1 MDWFVTELSPELEF
15 HVEVATRSMEPRMAM
30 LYRTCITQRE
40 SIQQAVWEIMRLE
53 LELEES
59 ELERQFLAEQLV
71 ELLDA
76 SAQPQTDPPRP
87 QGRAPGA

>member
-1 MDWFVTELSPELEF
+1 MDWLGAELSPELEF

-30 LYRTCITQRE
+30 LYRTCIRQRE

-53 LELEES
+53 LELQES
-59 ELERQFLAEQLV
+59 ELERQLLSEQLV

-76 SAQPQTDPPRP
+76 SAQPRMDLLRPPR
-87 QGRAPGA
+87 RAPGA